1 MNVFA
6 AKDTLESTMFVANVQ
21 TIKDTTE
28 FSEDVSLFV
37 FKTRF

>member
-6 AKDTLESTMFVANVQ
+6 VKDTLESTMFVVNVQ
-21 TIKDTTE
+21 AIKVTTD
-28 FSEDVSLFV
+28 FSEDVSLFA